1 MLNIPPKVRALYL
14 QDSVRK
20 YMQVYF
26 PNGEA
31 DRLRNIHIAA
41 ESVQFTESICSE
53 EYFRFGL
60 AERSVLEFEFT
71 DYPNMQGMV
80 LQVYHE
86 INIRSL
92 TNQEIADIEAGTWDG
107 EVIRYQDGSICYRIP
122 FGEFIVDSCPVENDY
137 NLRRKLKAYTPD
149 YFNILNDFELCKLSV
164 GLPAAGWTYRPLIVP
179 LVMAQLASKSVQPLI
194 DEGFTY
200 QNIGY
205 TGGNTFSFN
214 GITVAVKNNSGQTLT
229 FQMKS
234 RSYASPYSSFEENS
248 VRVIEYNKA
257 NIRDWLARLDSYLD
271 SLDIDYS
278 AGATVAGSVSV
289 PITNASELRTLIGRQ
304 YQYYGGTEYS
314 TGAQKDLFF
323 DVLLPY
329 VYYHTG
335 TSGTP
340 ITDAVRLISFDIGNA
355 GIMTYS
361 RYGFFTAAGTI
372 AAPDYTSGD
381 VVFPRSYSLSV
392 KNEATGATTSH
403 SDSVTAM
410 TRAYQYITPQNYPMR
425 DKRLYFE
432 PNGDEINISSWTD
445 TFSIGK
451 LLNDYLEARAR
462 FAAPAR
468 AGGAKIFQLQQQTQ
482 ETVNPS
488 SYAALSVDEHNGNLP
503 GMVRFKAVSG
513 TTETLVDFRFGNGL
527 AVYDMS
533 NNDIFKNLGMGQ
545 EEIKSFLIS
554 YFVPHLQTLALNA
567 AGSDMM
573 GMPWIEPGDYVE
585 YVRPDGAA
593 IDIYITR
600 RQMTGPQM
608 LQDQI
613 EAVRIPTANE

>member
-1 MLNIPPKVRALYL
+1 MLSIPPKVRALYL

-41 ESVQFTESICSE
+41 DSVKFTESICSE
-53 EYFRFGL
+53 EHFRFGL
-60 AERSVLEFEFT
+60 AERSVLEFECT

-92 TNQEIADIEAGTWDG
+92 TNQEIAAIEAGTWDG

-122 FGEFIVDSCPVENDY
+122 LGEFIVDSCPVENDY
-137 NLRRKLKAYTPD
+137 NLRRALKAYTPD
-149 YFNILNDFELCKLSV
+149 YFNVLNDFELCKLSV
-164 GLPAAGWTYRPLIVP
+164 GLPAEGWTYRPLIVP
-179 LVMAQLASKSVQPLI
+179 LVMAQLASKGVQPLI

-271 SLDIDYS
+271 SLDINYS
-278 AGATVAGSVSV
+278 EGATVAGSVSV
-289 PITNASELRTLIGRQ
+289 PITNASDLRMLIGRQ
-304 YQYYGGTEYS
+304 YQYYGGTEYA
-314 TGAQKDLFF
+314 TGAQKDLFY
-323 DVLLPY
+323 DVLMPY

-340 ITDAVRLISFDIGNA
+340 ITDTVRMIGFDVGSA

-361 RYGFFTAAGTI
+361 RYGFFTAAGTK
-372 AAPDYTSGD
+372 AAPDYTNGD
-381 VVFPRSYSLSV
+381 VVFPRSYTLSV
-392 KNEATGATTSH
+392 NNETTGVTTSH

-425 DKRLYFE
+425 EKRLYFE
-432 PNGDEINISSWTD
+432 PNGDEINVSSWTD

-468 AGGAKIFQLQQQTQ
+468 TGAAKIFQLQQQTQ

-488 SYAALSVDEHNGNLP
+488 SYAALSVDEHNGNLT
-503 GMVRFKAVSG
+503 GLVRFKAVSG

-533 NNDIFKNLGMGQ
+533 NNDIFKNLGMEQ

-567 AGSDMM
+567 AESDMM

-585 YVRPDGAA
+585 YVRPDGAT

-608 LQDQI
+608 LQDQV